1 MPLHRRTVL
10 ASLGTAFLSAG
21 CLAAAD
27 DQDGDP
33 RDDIRTGTPTK
44 TPEDTYSEAPTP
56 KDRFADEPCPS
67 FAETDRTVCAR
78 SRGDSKLYLESSS
91 QVFRPDAGADII
103 ETVTFALYNDSDQ
116 PFRLNP
122 HAWQVHDRQNGQ
134 WSLVAPDA
142 HIEPLSEVPAGKS
155 YEWVLSQQPHPTG
168 NSNQR
173 SYVTTNLAPGRHA
186 FTIDGW
192 FDTAG
197 DGDEKET
204 VECLALFDVIDV
216 VDG

>member
-1 MPLHRRTVL
+1 MALHRRTVL
-10 ASLGTAFLSAG
+10 ASLGTAFISAG

-27 DQDGDP
+27 NQGGDSGDTP
-33 RDDIRTGTPTK
+33 RTDTPTD
-44 TPEDTYSEAPTP
+44 TPEDPYSDTP
-56 KDRFADEPCPS
+56 RDRFADESCPS

-78 SRGDSKLYLESSS
+78 SHGDSEIYLEPSG

-103 ETVTFALYNDSDQ
+103 ETLTFTLYNDSDQ

-122 HAWQVHDRQNGQ
+122 HAWQVHNRQNGQ

-142 HIEPLSEVPAGKS
+142 HVDPLSEVPSGES
-155 YEWVLSQQPHPTG
+155 YEWVLSQQPHPTR
-168 NSNQR
+168 NTNQR
-173 SYVTTNLAPGRHA
+173 SYVTTDLTPGRHA

-192 FDTAG
+192 FDTASD
-197 DGDEKET
+197 DGEKET
-204 VECLALFDVIDV
+204 IECLTLFDVIDV